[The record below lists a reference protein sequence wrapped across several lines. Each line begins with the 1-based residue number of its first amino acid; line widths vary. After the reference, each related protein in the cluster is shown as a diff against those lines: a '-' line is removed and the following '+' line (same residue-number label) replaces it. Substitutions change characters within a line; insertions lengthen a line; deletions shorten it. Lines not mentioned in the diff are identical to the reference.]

1 MTARSYSA
9 TTAAAA
15 PAVLRSSRAK
25 PVDLLGQVAV
35 LAPTGTCPYYRL
47 TWTRPDG
54 TAGRSNGGKTLQG
67 ATGKAA
73 SLDLVLAQAAGGK
86 AMEPLDNVVEQYL
99 SSTVGRNAKTGGN
112 WGQGQLN
119 QMRSKLKRCLRGH
132 GKKTAMDLDRSL
144 LDRMR
149 SQAGTRRTRRENA
162 TALRGLLRWGATQ
175 GYFTAEQAELL
186 PLGVYDLIGGVSG
199 TEAPPRRRRER
210 EVGQSED

>member
-1 MTARSYSA
+1 
-9 TTAAAA
+9 
-15 PAVLRSSRAK
+15 
-25 PVDLLGQVAV
+25 
-35 LAPTGTCPYYRL
+35 
-47 TWTRPDG
+47 
-54 TAGRSNGGKTLQG
+54 
-67 ATGKAA
+67 
-73 SLDLVLAQAAGGK
+73 
-86 AMEPLDNVVEQYL
+86 
-99 SSTVGRNAKTGGN
+99 
-112 WGQGQLN
+112 
-119 QMRSKLKRCLRGH
+119 MRSKLKRCLRGH

-210 EVGQSED
+210 EVGQSEDHVSHEELFQLTASNVIVTPAVHSKKGKLKQPQTRSCAPRRPPGSGRCRPPSRARPYPSSTDSANPATPS